1 MFGKGLRFEKHIF
14 NLQTAKGRQGGS
26 LHSHRRRM
34 APAVNTNRNLPTEQ
48 RRYFISD
55 CIEDGKEI
63 DRMIIE
69 VGYDEYRRWN
79 SRHTIMER
87 SRKAG
92 KQYQHLSLD
101 AVLSEADE
109 ITLLECLSGTENM
122 EAAVIDDIL
131 MDELKKQL
139 SNWKPWAADMLEQY
153 LAGRKRSCSADMA
166 EKYGVSEQVIRKY
179 KRQFEEFIRKFF
191 EGISF

>member
-1 MFGKGLRFEKHIF
+1 MKNTFLIYKPQKDGRAVLC
-14 NLQTAKGRQGGS
+14 TATAEEW
-26 LHSHRRRM
+26 L
-34 APAVNTNRNLPTEQ
+34 AAVNTNRNLPTEQ
-48 RRYFISD
+48 RRYFISY

>member
-1 MFGKGLRFEKHIF
+1 MKNTFLIYKPQKDGRAVLC
-14 NLQTAKGRQGGS
+14 TATAEEW
-26 LHSHRRRM
+26 L
-34 APAVNTNRNLPTEQ
+34 AAVNTNRNLPTEQ

-131 MDELKKQL
+131 MDELKKTAFQL
-139 SNWKPWAADMLEQY
+139 EALGCGYAGTVSRREEKILLSRYGGKVRCFRAGHPQIQAA
-153 LAGRKRSCSADMA
+153 
-166 EKYGVSEQVIRKY
+166 V
-179 KRQFEEFIRKFF
+179 
-191 EGISF
+191 

>member
-1 MFGKGLRFEKHIF
+1 MKNTFLIYKPQKDGRAVLC
-14 NLQTAKGRQGGS
+14 TATAEEW
-26 LHSHRRRM
+26 L
-34 APAVNTNRNLPTEQ
+34 AAVNTNRNLPTEQ

-63 DRMIIE
+63 DWMIIE

-139 SNWKPWAADMLEQY
+139 SNWSLGLRICWNSISPGGKDPAQQIW
-153 LAGRKRSCSADMA
+153 RKSTVFPSRSSANTSGSL
-166 EKYGVSEQVIRKY
+166 KNL
-179 KRQFEEFIRKFF
+179 
-191 EGISF
+191 

>member
-1 MFGKGLRFEKHIF
+1 M
-14 NLQTAKGRQGGS
+14 GS
-26 LHSHRRRM
+26 EM
-34 APAVNTNRNLPTEQ
+34 
-48 RRYFISD
+48 
-55 CIEDGKEI
+55 CIR
-63 DRMIIE
+63 DR
-69 VGYDEYRRWN
+69 
-79 SRHTIMER
+79 
-87 SRKAG
+87 
-92 KQYQHLSLD
+92 
-101 AVLSEADE
+101 
-109 ITLLECLSGTENM
+109 NM

>member
-1 MFGKGLRFEKHIF
+1 
-14 NLQTAKGRQGGS
+14 
-26 LHSHRRRM
+26 
-34 APAVNTNRNLPTEQ
+34 
-48 RRYFISD
+48 
-55 CIEDGKEI
+55 
-63 DRMIIE
+63 MIIE

-153 LAGRKRSCSADMA
+153 LAGRKDPAQQIWRKSTVFPSRSSANTSGSL
-166 EKYGVSEQVIRKY
+166 KNL
-179 KRQFEEFIRKFF
+179 
-191 EGISF
+191 